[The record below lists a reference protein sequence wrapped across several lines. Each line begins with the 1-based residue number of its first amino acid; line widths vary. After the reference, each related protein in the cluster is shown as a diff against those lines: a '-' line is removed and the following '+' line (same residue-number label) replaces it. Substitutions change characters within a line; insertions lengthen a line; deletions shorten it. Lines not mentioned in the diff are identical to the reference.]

1 MTEFT
6 PWPKIPRLRRE
17 MIITEKIDGTN
28 ACLVIREIQP
38 NEVDKDMID
47 MGFTEST
54 DEDGQP
60 YEAVCGIFA
69 QSRKRF
75 ITPDADN
82 FGFATWVQTNAEAL
96 INKLGIGRHFGEW
109 WGLGIQRGYDL
120 NERRF
125 SLFNIKK
132 WDELMLWEHGLTEI
146 GVHVVPTL
154 NSISSPDDGYPV
166 FDTNVIELEVEWLR
180 EHGSVAAPGYKDP
193 EGVVV
198 RHMMSGQMYKRLL
211 ENDDVPKSE
220 VTELGDVLSTGELV
234 MV

>member
-17 MIITEKIDGTN
+17 MIITEKIDGSN
-28 ACLVIREIQP
+28 ACIVIRETVP
-38 NEVDKDMID
+38 NEVDKNEISS
-47 MGFTEST
+47 GFMELT

-60 YEAVCGIFA
+60 YEAVCSIFA

-75 ITPDADN
+75 ITPAADN
-82 FGFATWVQTNAEAL
+82 FGFAAWVEGNAEKL
-96 INKLGIGRHFGEW
+96 IKELGPGRHFGEW

-125 SLFNIKK
+125 SLFNIKR
-132 WDELMLWEHGLTEI
+132 WDELTLCEVGLTEI

-154 NSISSPDDGYPV
+154 YSYAPSAEGYPI
-166 FDTNVIELEVEWLR
+166 FDTNAVEMEVDWLR
-180 EHGSVAAPGYKDP
+180 EHGSVAAPGFKDP

-198 RHMMSGQMYKRLL
+198 RHMASGQMFKRLL
-211 ENDDVPKSE
+211 ENDDVPKGHDTAE
-220 VTELGDVLSTGELV
+220 IGELV
-234 MV
+234 MA